1 MNKIE
6 CPICLNE
13 IESDNICRTECNHQF
28 CTECLTKWL
37 LEKKKLTC
45 PSCRERVKSYQR
57 GIIVYQLL
65 VIENNNREVIIVN
78 PTDNPNK
85 ILVNKYLYRTL
96 QLCSILS
103 CLSSINYI
111 YLMLY

>member
-6 CPICLNE
+6 CPICLDE
-13 IESDNICRTECNHQF
+13 IDNDNICRTECNHQF

-65 VIENNNREVIIVN
+65 IINNNNREVIMVN
-78 PTDNPNK
+78 PSDNPRT
-85 ILVNKYLYRTL
+85 ILVNRYWYKILQLYAALSSLSGAYYLYL
-96 QLCSILS
+96 ASL
-103 CLSSINYI
+103 
-111 YLMLY
+111 